1 MQKEEA
7 ASIVAVV
14 TGSSSGIGLETSL
27 LLARNGIRTYATVH
41 NIDRAHELF
50 DTLKKEKNKL
60 PLEVLAL
67 DVTHENS
74 VKTAIDRIVNESGR
88 IDILVNNAGYGLI
101 GALEDIPIEEA
112 RAHFDTNLFGAI
124 RVIQNVLPIMRK
136 QKKGTI
142 INISSMGGRIA
153 FPLSSTYSGTK
164 FALEGLSE
172 SLSYEVEQFGIKVIL
187 IEPGVVRTNFGKS
200 MKKIGKTMNVN
211 SPYAKL
217 LEIREAT
224 RKERLQTSSISQE
237 EVAKII
243 LQAITSPEPE
253 ARYVVG
259 EDAKRLLESKNS
271 MTDNEFKK
279 LMLKSFS
286 KD

>member
-1 MQKEEA
+1 MQREEQ
-7 ASIVAVV
+7 SSVAVV

-27 LLARNGIRTYATVH
+27 LLARTGIRTYATVH
-41 NIDRAHELF
+41 KIDNARELVDIIEKER
-50 DTLKKEKNKL
+50 DTL
-60 PLEVLAL
+60 PLEILQL
-67 DVTHENS
+67 DVTDENS
-74 VKTAIDRIVNESGR
+74 VKTAIDGIVNESGR

-101 GALEDIPIEEA
+101 GALEDIPMEEV
-112 RAHFDTNLFGAI
+112 RAHFNTNLFGVI
-124 RVIQNVLPIMRK
+124 RVIQSVLPIMRRRK
-136 QKKGTI
+136 NGTI
-142 INISSMGGRIA
+142 VNISSMGGRIA

-200 MKKIGKTMNVN
+200 MKKIDKTTETN
-211 SPYAKL
+211 SPYSKL
-217 LEIREAT
+217 LEIREAN

-237 EVAKII
+237 EVAKVI
-243 LQAITSPEPE
+243 LQAITTAEPE

-259 EDAKRLLESKNS
+259 EDAKKLLASKNS
-271 MTDNEFKK
+271 MTDGEFKK
-279 LMLKSFS
+279 FMTKNFI

>member
-1 MQKEEA
+1 MQREEQ
-7 ASIVAVV
+7 SSVAVV

-27 LLARNGIRTYATVH
+27 LLARTGIRTYATVH
-41 NIDRAHELF
+41 KIDNARELVDIIEKER
-50 DTLKKEKNKL
+50 DTL
-60 PLEVLAL
+60 PLEILQL
-67 DVTHENS
+67 DVTDENS
-74 VKTAIDRIVNESGR
+74 VKTAIDGIVNESGR

-101 GALEDIPIEEA
+101 GALEDIPMEEV
-112 RAHFDTNLFGAI
+112 RAHFNTNLFGVI
-124 RVIQNVLPIMRK
+124 RVIQSVLPIMRRRK
-136 QKKGTI
+136 NGTI
-142 INISSMGGRIA
+142 VNISSMGGRIA

-200 MKKIGKTMNVN
+200 MKKIDKTTETN
-211 SPYAKL
+211 SPYSKL
-217 LEIREAT
+217 LEIREAN

-237 EVAKII
+237 EVAKVI
-243 LQAITSPEPE
+243 LQAITSAEPE

-259 EDAKRLLESKNS
+259 EDAKKLLASKNS
-271 MTDNEFKK
+271 MTDGEFKK
-279 LMLKSFS
+279 FMTKNFI

>member
-1 MQKEEA
+1 MQKEEG
-7 ASIVAVV
+7 SSVAVV

-50 DTLKKEKNKL
+50 DIVKKEKDKL
-60 PLEVLAL
+60 PLEILPL
-67 DVTHENS
+67 DVTHDNS
-74 VKTAIDRIVNESGR
+74 VKTAIDKIVNESGR

-101 GALEDIPIEEA
+101 GALEDIPMKEVK
-112 RAHFDTNLFGAI
+112 AHFDTNLFGVV
-124 RVIQNVLPIMRK
+124 RVMRNVLPIMRK

-164 FALEGLSE
+164 FALEGMSE

-200 MKKIGKTMNVN
+200 MKKIGKTINAN
-211 SPYAKL
+211 SPYSKL
-217 LEIREAT
+217 LKIREAI
-224 RKERLQTSSISQE
+224 RKERVQTSSISQE

-243 LQAITSPEPE
+243 LQAITSQEPE

-259 EDAKRLLESKNS
+259 EDARKLLESKNN

-279 LMLKSFS
+279 LMMKNFF

>member
-1 MQKEEA
+1 MQREEQ
-7 ASIVAVV
+7 SSVAVV

-27 LLARNGIRTYATVH
+27 LLARTGIRTYATVH
-41 NIDRAHELF
+41 KIDNARELVDIIEKER
-50 DTLKKEKNKL
+50 DTL
-60 PLEVLAL
+60 PLEILQL
-67 DVTHENS
+67 DVTDENS
-74 VKTAIDRIVNESGR
+74 VKTAIDGIVNETGR

-101 GALEDIPIEEA
+101 GALEDIPMEEV
-112 RAHFDTNLFGAI
+112 RAHFNTNLFGVI
-124 RVIQNVLPIMRK
+124 RVIQSVLPIMRRRK
-136 QKKGTI
+136 NGTI
-142 INISSMGGRIA
+142 VNISSMGGRIA

-200 MKKIGKTMNVN
+200 MKKIDKTTETN
-211 SPYAKL
+211 SPYSKL
-217 LEIREAT
+217 LEIREAN

-237 EVAKII
+237 EVAKVI
-243 LQAITSPEPE
+243 LQAITSAEPE

-259 EDAKRLLESKNS
+259 EDAKKLLASKNS
-271 MTDNEFKK
+271 MTDGEFKK
-279 LMLKSFS
+279 FMTKNFI

>member
-1 MQKEEA
+1 
-7 ASIVAVV
+7 
-14 TGSSSGIGLETSL
+14 
-27 LLARNGIRTYATVH
+27 
-41 NIDRAHELF
+41 
-50 DTLKKEKNKL
+50 
-60 PLEVLAL
+60 
-67 DVTHENS
+67 
-74 VKTAIDRIVNESGR
+74 
-88 IDILVNNAGYGLI
+88 
-101 GALEDIPIEEA
+101 
-112 RAHFDTNLFGAI
+112 
-124 RVIQNVLPIMRK
+124 
-136 QKKGTI
+136 
-142 INISSMGGRIA
+142 MGGRIA

-217 LEIREAT
+217 LEMREAT

-279 LMLKSFS
+279 LMVKNFS

>member
-1 MQKEEA
+1 MQKEER
-7 ASIVAVV
+7 SSVAVV

-41 NIDRAHELF
+41 NIDRADELF
-50 DTLKKEKNKL
+50 DILKNEKDKL
-60 PLEVLAL
+60 PLEVLPL
-67 DVTHENS
+67 DVTDDNS
-74 VKTAIDRIVNESGR
+74 VKTSIDKIANESGR

-101 GALEDIPIEEA
+101 GALEDIPMEEVK
-112 RAHFDTNLFGAI
+112 AHFDTNLFGVI
-124 RVIQNVLPIMRK
+124 RVMRNVLPIMRK
-136 QKKGTI
+136 QRKGTI

-164 FALEGLSE
+164 FALEGMSE

-200 MKKIGKTMNVN
+200 MKKIGKTMNSS

-224 RKERLQTSSISQE
+224 RKERVQTSSISQE
-237 EVAKII
+237 EVAKVI
-243 LQAITSPEPE
+243 LQVITSPEPE

-259 EDAKRLLESKNS
+259 QDARRLLESKNS
-271 MTDNEFKK
+271 MTDSEFKK
-279 LMLKSFS
+279 LMMKNFF